1 MDTKSDSAARKC
13 LQQAYQN
20 AFNIEP
26 NLKVIHAG
34 LECGIIAEHYPR
46 LQMVSF
52 GPVIQGA
59 HAPGERIKVDTVK
72 CWKLLVTALAS
83 VE

>member
-1 MDTKSDSAARKC
+1 
-13 LQQAYQN
+13 
-20 AFNIEP
+20 
-26 NLKVIHAG
+26 AG
-34 LECGIIAEHYPR
+34 LECGIIAEHYPH

-52 GPVIQGA
+52 GPDIQGA
-59 HAPGERIKVDTVK
+59 HAPGERVKVDTVEK